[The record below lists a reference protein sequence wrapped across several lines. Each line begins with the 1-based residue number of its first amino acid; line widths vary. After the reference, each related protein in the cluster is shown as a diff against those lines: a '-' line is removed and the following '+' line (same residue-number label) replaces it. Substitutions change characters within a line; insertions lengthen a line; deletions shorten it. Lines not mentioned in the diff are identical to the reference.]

1 MFISVIVESGSVDS
15 GEAIFSI
22 LSQFGFKKVQ
32 KFCWENMNFAESSLS
47 LLKKNI
53 DNITDYYDTI
63 RFYQFPINDMFVITE
78 LRQKKWRRCQFKSA
92 QIKSPVKKNPPKKSV
107 SPK

>member
-1 MFISVIVESGSVDS
+1 MFVSVIVESGSVDS

-47 LLKKNI
+47 SLKKNI
-53 DNITDYYDTI
+53 DSITDYYDTI
-63 RFYQFPINDMFVITE
+63 RFYQFPINGMFVITE
-78 LRQKKWRRCQFKSA
+78 LKQKKWRRCQFKSA
-92 QIKSPVKKNPPKKSV
+92 EIKKNQSKKNL